1 MVSRS
6 EIEIA
11 IRQLPESE
19 IRALA
24 SWLQIYLDDIWD
36 QQLKSDL
43 ESGKLDSLIA
53 RAEADIA
60 NNRVRELDEILHDI

>member
-1 MVSRS
+1 MLSRS
-6 EIEIA
+6 EIETA
-11 IRQLPESE
+11 IQQLPENE

-24 SWLQIYLDDIWD
+24 SWLKIYLDDRWD
-36 QQLKSDL
+36 QQLRSDL

-60 NNRVRELDEILHDI
+60 ADHVRELDEVLHNS